1 MYRIISETDA
11 GLIRDNNQDCLQ
23 AGTIGEHT
31 LWAVVCDGM
40 GGASGGKIASET
52 AVQIISKN
60 IVSHYKEEMGLN
72 SIRSVL
78 FTAVS
83 AANAMIYDM
92 AQNDED
98 LKGMG
103 TSVVA
108 MIISGDT
115 ACIAHAGDSR
125 AYKVGRG
132 TLEQITKDHS
142 IVQFLVEQGEITQE
156 EARSHPNKNFITRA
170 VGVQSDIEIDYNEI
184 TLADD
189 DKILICTDGLT
200 NCVTDEE
207 IHATLMSEDAQ
218 LSARRLVEKANQHG
232 GQDNISV
239 DVITQ

>member
-11 GLIRDNNQDCLQ
+11 GRIRENNQDCLQ
-23 AGTIGEHT
+23 GGTIGENT

-40 GGASGGKIASET
+40 GGPSGGKIASET

-60 IVSHYKEEMGLN
+60 IVGHYKEDMGLN

-83 AANAMIYDM
+83 AANAMIHDM

-103 TSVVA
+103 TTVVA
-108 MIISGDT
+108 VIISGDT

-125 AYKVGRG
+125 AYRVSAES
-132 TLEQITKDHS
+132 LEQITKDHS
-142 IVQFLVEQGEITQE
+142 IVQYLVEQGEITQE

-170 VGVQSDIEIDYNEI
+170 VGVQDTIDIDYNEI
-184 TLADD
+184 TLSDD

-200 NCVTDEE
+200 NCVSDKE
-207 IHATLMSEDAQ
+207 IHATLLGADVEN
-218 LSARRLVEKANQHG
+218 SARTLVERANQHG

-239 DVITQ
+239 VVITQ

>member
-52 AVQIISKN
+52 AVQISKN

-103 TSVVA
+103 TTVVA

-125 AYKVGRG
+125 AYKVGRE

-200 NCVTDEE
+200 
-207 IHATLMSEDAQ
+207 Q

-239 DVITQ
+239 VVITQ

>member
-1 MYRIISETDA
+1 M
-11 GLIRDNNQDCLQ
+11 
-23 AGTIGEHT
+23 
-31 LWAVVCDGM
+31 
-40 GGASGGKIASET
+40 
-52 AVQIISKN
+52 
-60 IVSHYKEEMGLN
+60 
-72 SIRSVL
+72 
-78 FTAVS
+78 
-83 AANAMIYDM
+83 
-92 AQNDED
+92 
-98 LKGMG
+98 
-103 TSVVA
+103 
-108 MIISGDT
+108 
-115 ACIAHAGDSR
+115 
-125 AYKVGRG
+125 
-132 TLEQITKDHS
+132 EQITKDHS

-239 DVITQ
+239 VVITQ

>member
-92 AQNDED
+92 A
-98 LKGMG
+98 
-103 TSVVA
+103 
-108 MIISGDT
+108 
-115 ACIAHAGDSR
+115 
-125 AYKVGRG
+125 
-132 TLEQITKDHS
+132 
-142 IVQFLVEQGEITQE
+142 
-156 EARSHPNKNFITRA
+156 
-170 VGVQSDIEIDYNEI
+170 
-184 TLADD
+184 
-189 DKILICTDGLT
+189 
-200 NCVTDEE
+200 
-207 IHATLMSEDAQ
+207 
-218 LSARRLVEKANQHG
+218 
-232 GQDNISV
+232 
-239 DVITQ
+239 

>member
-1 MYRIISETDA
+1 MLLWPAAAAAGIRGGIVVLYRIISETDA

-98 LKGMG
+98 LK
-103 TSVVA
+103 
-108 MIISGDT
+108 
-115 ACIAHAGDSR
+115 
-125 AYKVGRG
+125 
-132 TLEQITKDHS
+132 EW
-142 IVQFLVEQGEITQE
+142 E
-156 EARSHPNKNFITRA
+156 PP
-170 VGVQSDIEIDYNEI
+170 
-184 TLADD
+184 
-189 DKILICTDGLT
+189 
-200 NCVTDEE
+200 
-207 IHATLMSEDAQ
+207 
-218 LSARRLVEKANQHG
+218 
-232 GQDNISV
+232 
-239 DVITQ
+239 